1 MDGMNVREKAAS
13 SAAALVEFVERNI
26 SEGVWK
32 PGAKLPTERTLEL
45 QFGVSRNT
53 LRKSLKQLED
63 QGKITRHVGR
73 GTFVTE
79 AAIGIGAKPGDLR
92 DLACRIQGAS
102 PVEVMEVRL
111 MIEPLAAELAA
122 VRATADDLLRLEECL
137 DHCDR
142 AADIAE
148 FEHWD
153 GMLHVTIVAAA
164 KNGMLNALYEAIN
177 NLRNQDE
184 WRRLKERSVTLE
196 RRGNYSEQHQRI
208 VKFLK
213 ERDAEQAKSELH
225 RHLLTVRA
233 NLFGS

>member
-13 SAAALVEFVERNI
+13 GAAALVEFIERNI
-26 SEGVWK
+26 GEGTWK
-32 PGAKLPTERTLEL
+32 AGAKLPTERALER

-53 LRKSLKQLED
+53 LRKSLKRLED
-63 QGKITRHVGR
+63 QGRISRHVGR
-73 GTFVTE
+73 GSFVTE
-79 AAIGIGAKPGDLR
+79 AAAEIGAGGRHDLVY
-92 DLACRIQGAS
+92 RIKGAS

-122 VRATADDLLRLEECL
+122 VRATGDDLLRLQDCL

-153 GMLHVTIVAAA
+153 GMLHVTIVEAA

-177 NLRNQDE
+177 ELRNQDE
-184 WRRLKERSVTLE
+184 WRRLKERSVTPA
-196 RRGNYSEQHQRI
+196 RRDIYREQHCRI
-208 VKFLK
+208 VDCLK
-213 ERDAEQAKSELH
+213 DRDGERARAELYQ
-225 RHLLTVRA
+225 HLLTVRT
-233 NLFGS
+233 NLFGT